1 MAKADVRGRL
11 LAAGLEALHK
21 RGFNATGV
29 QDITDAAKVPKGSFY
44 NHFESKDALGVEVVN
59 RYGAKAA
66 EHRRLLLEGTEPPLV
81 RLRDYFR
88 QLNRLGPASGFS
100 RGCLLGNFGTELP
113 SQSPAIR
120 AALKMAFDDWAQAIA
135 QVIKEAQQAGDVS
148 KDMSA
153 ETLANFLLN
162 AWEGAVMRSKV
173 EKGPAALDAFLS
185 VTFNKIL
192 T

>member
-1 MAKADVRGRL
+1 MARADVRGKL
-11 LAAGLEALHK
+11 LTAGLEALHK

-59 RYGAKAA
+59 QYGAKAA
-66 EHRRLLLEGTEPPLV
+66 ERRRPLLEGAEPPLV

-88 QLNRLGPASGFS
+88 QLNQLGPTSGFS
-100 RGCLLGNFGTELP
+100 RGCLLGNFGAELP

-120 AALKMAFDDWAQAIA
+120 AALKTTFDDWAKAIA
-135 QVIKEAQQAGDVS
+135 QVIREAQQAGDVS

>member
-1 MAKADVRGRL
+1 MARADVRGRL
-11 LAAGLEALHK
+11 LTAGLETLHK

-59 RYGAKAA
+59 QYGAKAV
-66 EHRRLLLEGTEPPLV
+66 ERRRPLLEGTEPPLV

-88 QLNRLGPASGFS
+88 HLNQLGPATGFS

-120 AALKMAFDDWAQAIA
+120 AALKTAFDDWAQAIA
-135 QVIKEAQQAGDVS
+135 QVIEEAQQAGDVS
-148 KDMSA
+148 RDMPA